1 MAAVPAAAQAAVP
14 VPQPPNL
21 GNAGNLP
28 PVVFAR
34 TPAEAHT
41 GVLDYTNPVHIKIYT
56 KAGASLPTKFST
68 ATPDV
73 KVLRTEFQSHATEFG
88 LTGIFSVNISKPGD
102 PPRMRSLLTH
112 HGEITLLQA
121 TVHANVIVDSNDRRT
136 QNDTLAL
143 LCLKA
148 SINETTT
155 RAMVSESDLYTTGQT
170 GDKESGIL
178 FYKVLLS
185 KAEVDTNATAKA
197 VRMNL
202 SHLDQ
207 YMREEA
213 KNNILLF
220 NTYVRD
226 QMNILSSR
234 GQDSPDL
241 LSHVFEGYL
250 ECSDQDFH
258 AFAREAERHFDMNK
272 EEYTWESLLAQGEQ
286 QYSIAKTKSKWMHL
300 SKEQEEIISLR
311 AEIQRQSDKPKPSNR
326 DKGKPPNNQSKKT
339 HKGAKKTKKVF
350 TGESAWRMT
359 RGEGPTTKTVNG
371 STWKW
376 CSHHAYWCDHHD
388 SECRKKKAAAENK
401 KESVPGMTLQ
411 ASMAAIGV
419 DDVYDA
425 ESDSSDE

>member
-1 MAAVPAAAQAAVP
+1 MA
-14 VPQPPNL
+14 QPMQQQLPNI
-21 GNAGNLP
+21 AGNP
-28 PVVFAR
+28 QAPAVYAR
-34 TPAEAHT
+34 TPAHAHN
-41 GVLDYTNPVHIKIYT
+41 GVLDYTNPVHIKIY
-56 KAGASLPTKFST
+56 KSACASLPNKFST

-73 KVLRTEFQSHATEFG
+73 KVLRTDFQSHADEFG
-88 LTGIFSVNISKPGD
+88 LNEIFSINIAKPGE

-121 TVHANVIVDSNDRRT
+121 TAHASIVVDSNDRRS
-136 QNDTLAL
+136 QNDTMAL
-143 LCLKA
+143 FCLKA
-148 SINETTT
+148 SIDEAST
-155 RAMVSESDLYTTGQT
+155 RAMVSESDLYTTGQA
-170 GDKESGIL
+170 GNMESGIL

-202 SHLDQ
+202 SHLAK

-250 ECSDQDFH
+250 ECADQDFH
-258 AFAREAERHFDMNK
+258 AFATEAERHFDMNK
-272 EEYTWESLLAQGEQ
+272 EDYTWESLLAQGEQ

-300 SKEQEEIISLR
+300 TKEQEEIISLR
-311 AEIQRQSDKPKPSNR
+311 AEVQRQSGNPKPSTR
-326 DKGKPPNNQSKKT
+326 DKGKPPTKKHKKT
-339 HKGAKKTKKVF
+339 HNGAKKAKKVF

-359 RGEGPTTKTVNG
+359 RGTGPTTKTIDGN
-371 STWKW
+371 TWKW
-376 CSHHAYWCDHHD
+376 CSHHGYWCDHHD
-388 SECRKKKAAAENK
+388 NECRDKKKAAAKKSEN
-401 KESVPGMTLQ
+401 VPGMTLQ
-411 ASMAAIGV
+411 ASMAAIGI
-419 DDVYDA
+419 DDVYDD
-425 ESDSSDE
+425 ESNSSDE